1 MLEQPSQYFNRNL
14 YFQAYY
20 GCLLAN
26 STLALWV
33 SNEEGSLARCS
44 SWRGWSLVTSLHSKK
59 VEVGLGWF
67 FFCLFVILLLSYLN
81 NSVWK
86 SDGVNW
92 TSLVPVFSTIHSAS
106 IQEMHLAVTCL
117 QQPLL
122 FPSHWTSANSA
133 TPHTMLEIHSS
144 IPLVPSAFKRSQ
156 LTHHCIKK
164 GSQFAMEWQDSPI
177 CLPLQWGY
185 PSNFAKISVLPWRS
199 PCITFPFIVL

>member
-1 MLEQPSQYFNRNL
+1 MVLSDK
-14 YFQAYY
+14 
-20 GCLLAN
+20 
-26 STLALWV
+26 
-33 SNEEGSLARCS
+33 
-44 SWRGWSLVTSLHSKK
+44 HSKN

-67 FFCLFVILLLSYLN
+67 FFCLFVILLLSYLD

-92 TSLVPVFSTIHSAS
+92 TSLVLVFSTIHGAS

-122 FPSHWTSANSA
+122 FQSHRTATNSA
-133 TPHTMLEIHSS
+133 SPHTILEIHSS
-144 IPLVPSAFKRSQ
+144 VPLVPSASKRSQ

-164 GSQFAMEWQDSPI
+164 RSQFATEWQDSPI

-185 PSNFAKISVLPWRS
+185 PSNLAKISVLPWRS